1 MMVVK
6 GNKPHKSE
14 SIQRPCSVHVTARR
28 GHVTATNDTEV
39 QKSSL
44 GRRRPGRDHHSE
56 RAIPN
61 RWHGK
66 VNGRMQ
72 IDCLLTNTYLYGNKA
87 LKTKVVYNTWEKCST
102 SDEDLHRDWCRHPG
116 VLVGKDPG

>member
-1 MMVVK
+1 MVVK

-44 GRRRPGRDHHSE
+44 GRRRPGRE
-56 RAIPN
+56 PLRACHPKQMAWEDEWEDAD
-61 RWHGK
+61 RLPAHEY
-66 VNGRMQ
+66 
-72 IDCLLTNTYLYGNKA
+72 LLVRKQS
-87 LKTKVVYNTWEKCST
+87 LKDKGSV
-102 SDEDLHRDWCRHPG
+102 
-116 VLVGKDPG
+116 